1 RKEANQSYP
10 KVILIDKGIR
20 SSILSTWVNDKSDAL
35 GSDNIED
42 YHADEMAS
50 ILIGSKHLN
59 SNYNYLEDDGCE
71 IYDIWLPADKYSFDD
86 HFETL
91 PEFTDWLYLEVQAA
105 RESGFRIISMSVNFQ
120 QIVSDSE
127 YSFLAARIDEISN
140 RFNVIFVIS
149 VGNLDDKKYR
159 SEWPKTE
166 DQVFR
171 MLARFQQQD
180 KVLQPA
186 DSVTSLSVGAVNHIE
201 NELITFQA
209 PARYTR
215 RGPAT
220 AYGIKPD
227 LVHIGGIGDPKN
239 SCFVTLD
246 GKNNLCLNSHGT
258 SLAAP
263 HIAKSL
269 AAIDLKSNEN
279 LNTNTL
285 KALLIHSAKIPDCL
299 SSKNLGKEAKDFVG
313 FGFPTYSSEI
323 INRDETSFTFIFEEI
338 LNKGQIAEFNFT
350 WPNSLITAAGK
361 CKGKVKMS
369 LVYSPTIDRQY
380 GQEYIRVNIDA
391 SLQQEQIKN
400 SESKFGKVVN
410 SIWDNRLGSELNY
423 EKSLIDHG
431 FKWWPS
437 KVYERYSKNG
447 FGNSSNWRLRVTSQ
461 VRDGV
466 AYPLEGIPF
475 SVIITIE
482 DPTKKATN
490 IYNEMSQSLIAL
502 GVVFQDITVRDEVRV

>member
-1 RKEANQSYP
+1 
-10 KVILIDKGIR
+10 
-20 SSILSTWVNDKSDAL
+20 DKSDAL

-239 SCFVTLD
+239 SCFVTL
-246 GKNNLCLNSHGT
+246 
-258 SLAAP
+258 
-263 HIAKSL
+263 
-269 AAIDLKSNEN
+269 
-279 LNTNTL
+279 
-285 KALLIHSAKIPDCL
+285 
-299 SSKNLGKEAKDFVG
+299 
-313 FGFPTYSSEI
+313 
-323 INRDETSFTFIFEEI
+323 NRC
-338 LNKGQIAEFNFT
+338 AE
-350 WPNSLITAAGK
+350 
-361 CKGKVKMS
+361 
-369 LVYSPTIDRQY
+369 
-380 GQEYIRVNIDA
+380 
-391 SLQQEQIKN
+391 
-400 SESKFGKVVN
+400 
-410 SIWDNRLGSELNY
+410 
-423 EKSLIDHG
+423 
-431 FKWWPS
+431 
-437 KVYERYSKNG
+437 
-447 FGNSSNWRLRVTSQ
+447 
-461 VRDGV
+461 
-466 AYPLEGIPF
+466 
-475 SVIITIE
+475 
-482 DPTKKATN
+482 
-490 IYNEMSQSLIAL
+490 
-502 GVVFQDITVRDEVRV
+502 